1 MSPIIALVSPDRRP
15 RLARSLRT
23 EAEELF
29 CDSAAELQMMAAEH
43 GAALVLTELRD
54 TSGESTKPMIA
65 RLHRR
70 LPDLPI
76 IVLGSSR
83 ELTNEEILELG
94 TLGATAILEYG
105 TTGFG
110 EELQAA
116 IAKAKEHGPAT
127 AMSRTAQPLIPEDV
141 REFFAICAHAGA
153 SRAPTDSTI
162 RSAGLAP
169 RTVRDRLR
177 RAGLPPPQRIITW
190 SRLLH
195 ALWRLELSGK
205 PVKAVAAELGYGG
218 EVALRNQL
226 KRYTGRTMGEVR
238 AAGGFRF
245 VLALFKDELRSAPQR
260 LGRPP
265 PP

>member
-1 MSPIIALVSPDRRP
+1 
-15 RLARSLRT
+15 
-23 EAEELF
+23 
-29 CDSAAELQMMAAEH
+29 MMAAEH

-54 TSGESTKPMIA
+54 ASGGSTKPMIA
-65 RLHRR
+65 RLHQR

-76 IVLGSSR
+76 IVLGGFR
-83 ELTNEEILELG
+83 ELTNKEILELG
-94 TLGATAILEYG
+94 TLGATEILEYG

-110 EELQAA
+110 EELQSA
-116 IAKAKEHGPAT
+116 ISKSKEHGPAT
-127 AMSRTAQPLIPEDV
+127 AMARTAQPLIPEDV
-141 REFFAICAHAGA
+141 RDFFAVCAQAGA
-153 SRAPTDSTI
+153 SRGPTDSTI
-162 RSAGLAP
+162 RAAGLAP
-169 RTVRDRLR
+169 RTARDRLR

-205 PVKAVAAELGYGG
+205 PVKAIAAELGYGG

-245 VLALFKDELRSAPQR
+245 LLALFKDELYSARQR
-260 LGRPP
+260 IARPP
-265 PP
+265 SP